1 MDNESVT
8 SLILIDDDRM
18 TRELIG
24 LIVAEAGYGC
34 TSCESGEAALRLL
47 VESESRPLAV
57 VADMQM
63 PGLCGNALASQLR
76 QLCGRE
82 TRLVAMSG
90 SPVSAVSL
98 SEFDAFLLKPF
109 NARDLVSVCRNTH
122 GDRSAGASCTPL
134 LNEAVYTNLSRCMH
148 PEQVRGLYKMCLHDA
163 EARIV
168 TMRTAVRNRDE
179 AAYRRA
185 AHAIRGGCG
194 MVGATELA
202 TLAGIME
209 EEGLTSQGSTRLE
222 SFLDASQRLRR
233 MLDCTASGT

>member
-1 MDNESVT
+1 MT

-24 LIVAEAGYGC
+24 LIVAQAGYGC
-34 TSCESGEAALRLL
+34 TACESGEAALQLL
-47 VESESRPLAV
+47 AESELRPFAV

-63 PGLCGNALASQLR
+63 PGLCGNALALQLR

-109 NARDLVSVCRNTH
+109 NTLDLLSACRNTLH
-122 GDRSAGASCTPL
+122 GRPAGSSSIPL
-134 LNEAVYTNLSRCMH
+134 LNDAVYTNLSRSMH
-148 PEQVRGLYKMCLHDA
+148 PEQVKGLYKMCLHDA
-163 EARIV
+163 EARIAA
-168 TMRTAVRNRDE
+168 MRTAVRNKDE

-209 EEGLTSQGSTRLE
+209 EEGLSPQGSTRLE